1 MRERSGRGE
10 GGETSQGGREHNG
23 VAMAAAATSVYLE
36 TRIVATLAHSAA
48 TRLCATCPWLSRY
61 KHTERKRSDTKAEHE
76 RTLACVGGTGHR
88 LHAVIKDGVCA
99 KRSCA
104 LIDQSSEKNKGSYLD
119 GVCCSH

>member
-10 GGETSQGGREHNG
+10 GGETSEGGREHNG

-61 KHTERKRSDTKAEHE
+61 RHTERKRSDTKAEHE
-76 RTLACVGGTGHR
+76 RTLACVGGTGCVGGTDST
-88 LHAVIKDGVCA
+88 LSLKMACVLNGAV
-99 KRSCA
+99 R
-104 LIDQSSEKNKGSYLD
+104 
-119 GVCCSH
+119 

>member
-10 GGETSQGGREHNG
+10 GGETSERGREHNG

-61 KHTERKRSDTKAEHE
+61 RHTERKRSDTKAEHS
-76 RTLACVGGTGHR
+76 CVGGTGHR
-88 LHAVIKDGVCA
+88 LNAVIKDGVCA

-104 LIDQSSEKNKGSYLD
+104 LID
-119 GVCCSH
+119 